1 MPETHRVPLLRPAA
15 ARFARAARAF
25 SISQSGWHGVKSY
38 AATTGRPSPR
48 LSGLVV
54 YAAALFCLAPAVAQA
69 DEHIAV
75 VKSDQILKESSPAKG
90 LSAQIDDMFRKRGA
104 DLQARVNKFQSDA
117 SNFDKSSASL
127 TADERASRQA
137 RLQSADMA
145 LQRDRR
151 NFADDLTQCQNQAY
165 QVVLGMANRAI
176 EQVAKQGNYDLIVE
190 EGVYFNPRIDITDK
204 VLTVLSAQP
213 APPLPDV
220 CKPRSSK

>member
-1 MPETHRVPLLRPAA
+1 MYETPLAQTREAASLRAGGVRSGAPRALT
-15 ARFARAARAF
+15 ARLALCTSLLVCFAP
-25 SISQSGWHGVKSY
+25 IVH
-38 AATTGRPSPR
+38 
-48 LSGLVV
+48 
-54 YAAALFCLAPAVAQA
+54 A

-75 VKSDQILKESSPAKG
+75 VKSDQILKESAPAKA
-90 LSAQIDDMFRKRGA
+90 LSSQIDEMFRKRGA
-104 DLQARVNKFQSDA
+104 DLQSRVNKFQSDA

-127 TADERASRQA
+127 SADDRAARQA

-165 QVVLGMANRAI
+165 QLVLSVANRAI

-204 VLTVLSAQP
+204 VLSALATQP